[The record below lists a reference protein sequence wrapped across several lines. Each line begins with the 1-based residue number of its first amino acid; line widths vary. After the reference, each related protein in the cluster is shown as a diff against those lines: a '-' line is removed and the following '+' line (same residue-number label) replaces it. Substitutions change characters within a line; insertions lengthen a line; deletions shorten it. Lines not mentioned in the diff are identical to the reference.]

1 MYLQQP
7 KLPVLKWFVL
17 KLHQLVVKRL
27 EMCLMSLLIN
37 LRVLAEQYVFAAA
50 QAACLSSD
58 VGGPSAGSI
67 RKKEGPR
74 PGSIRIRRAITA
86 WNTSQHWY
94 FFCIVLY

>member
-1 MYLQQP
+1 
-7 KLPVLKWFVL
+7 
-17 KLHQLVVKRL
+17 
-27 EMCLMSLLIN
+27 MSLLIN

-94 FFCIVLY
+94 FLFWVHPDVVFGEDGDVPVVVYCANAVE

>member
-1 MYLQQP
+1 
-7 KLPVLKWFVL
+7 
-17 KLHQLVVKRL
+17 
-27 EMCLMSLLIN
+27 MCLMSLLIN

-74 PGSIRIRRAITA
+74 PVSICIRRAITA
-86 WNTSQHWY
+86 WNTSQYWY
-94 FFCIVLY
+94 ICILDTN

>member
-1 MYLQQP
+1 
-7 KLPVLKWFVL
+7 
-17 KLHQLVVKRL
+17 
-27 EMCLMSLLIN
+27 MCLMSLLIN

-86 WNTSQHWY
+86 WNTSQHW
-94 FFCIVLY
+94 FLKVMQVVLMQRLPLVAPALRYYGRAPNSTAGTHG